1 LPGRNNAEP
10 VRTPKTICTALVAAT
25 LLAAC
30 ANTKPPAPKINLTGF
45 PPAFRDGYTD
55 GCQSARPGALK
66 RRDETRFAQDT
77 QYAMGWRDGNDIC
90 RKRPPP

>member
-1 LPGRNNAEP
+1 MRDPKPIRG
-10 VRTPKTICTALVAAT
+10 VRSHEAV
-25 LLAAC
+25 LAQGLRC
-30 ANTKPPAPKINLTGF
+30 LNPAPKINLTGF